1 MKLLIHTGYYVGL
14 LVLVLLTGC
23 AKKDLSLAEMD
34 ALRQGNSGNDDA
46 KINEYLVKYN
56 IEAVRDPSGLY
67 YKILYFGDSLS
78 VMQSNS
84 VPTLAYTNK
93 LLNDKVVAT
102 SFGGTDFENRQL
114 KDHILGWQIG
124 LRRISKGG
132 RILLFI
138 PSTLAFGPQPI
149 GNLIPAN
156 SVLISEV
163 ELIDFK

>member
-23 AKKDLSLAEMD
+23 AKNDLSSAEMD
-34 ALRQGNSGNDDA
+34 ALRGAASGDDV
-46 KINEYLVKYN
+46 KINEYLIKNN
-56 IEAVRDPSGLY
+56 IEAIKDPSGLY

-78 VMQSNS
+78 VMRPTSI
-84 VPTLAYTNK
+84 PTLVYSNE
-93 LLNDKVVAT
+93 LLNGKVIAS

-124 LRRISKGG
+124 LQKISKGG
-132 RILLFI
+132 SILLFI
-138 PSTLAFGPQPI
+138 PSNLAFGPQAI

-156 SVLISEV
+156 SVLISRV
-163 ELIDFK
+163 ELVDFK

>member
-1 MKLLIHTGYYVGL
+1 MKLFIHTGYYVVL

-23 AKKDLSLAEMD
+23 AKNDLSLAEMD
-34 ALRQGNSGNDDA
+34 ALRTGNSGNDDA
-46 KINEYLVKYN
+46 RINEYLVKHN

-78 VMQSNS
+78 VMQPTSI
-84 VPTLAYTNK
+84 PTLAYTNK
-93 LLNDKVVAT
+93 LLNDKVVAS
-102 SFGGTDFENRQL
+102 SFGGIDFDGRQL

-124 LRRISKGG
+124 LRKISKGG
-132 RILLFI
+132 SILLFI
-138 PSTLAFGPQPI
+138 PSALAFGPQSI

-156 SVLISEV
+156 SILISEV